1 MKKSDG
7 WFSNPTQVYW
17 TCAALL
23 EGREITHR
31 DEIGEAKGWRLAAI
45 CNRLQKRFGW
55 PIQVRYVGPENIAHY
70 SLPKGTDRQALR
82 FPPSAA
88 KLAEVPA

>member
-1 MKKSDG
+1 MTTSRG

-31 DEIGEAKGWRLAAI
+31 DEIGEVKGWRLAAI
-45 CNRLQKRFGW
+45 CERLKKHYGW
-55 PIQVRYVGPENIAHY
+55 PIEVRYAPPDNLAHY
-70 SLPKGTDRQALR
+70 RLRAGTNRASLRY
-82 FPPSAA
+82 PPSAA
-88 KLAEVPA
+88 ALGEVQQ

>member
-1 MKKSDG
+1 MKKSG
-7 WFSNPTQVYW
+7 WFSSPTQVYW

-45 CNRLQKRFGW
+45 CHRLSKHYGW
-55 PIQVRYVGPENIAHY
+55 PIEKPEHPTDPVQRYRLKA
-70 SLPKGTDRQALR
+70 GTDRANLR

-88 KLAEVPA
+88 ALAKGGAE